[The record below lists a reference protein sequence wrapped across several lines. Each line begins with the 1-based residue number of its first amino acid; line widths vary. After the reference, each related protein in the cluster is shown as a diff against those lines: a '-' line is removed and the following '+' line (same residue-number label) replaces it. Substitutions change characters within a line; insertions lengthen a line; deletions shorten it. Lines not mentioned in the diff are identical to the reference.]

1 MCVCVYW
8 MNLDKVETGYPWY
21 PYLVRW
27 IFCWKWWCCS
37 HGDHSTV
44 SLRVNTP
51 RSPPALVHWP
61 KTMQK
66 RVKPILSIFKHEIYF
81 TNIQLWKHKCKY
93 HPISKYYIQV
103 YILYHTNIYKHIS
116 ISNCLYPNII
126 LYPSK
131 QFKHFF
137 ESVWVISIARF
148 FFVLHPLGQ
157 LDAAVLMF
165 FHLQG
170 LER

>member
-1 MCVCVYW
+1 

-27 IFCWKWWCCS
+27 FFYIFLLKMMMLQPWWS
-37 HGDHSTV
+37 FHGFIEGKHSQIA
-44 SLRVNTP
+44 P
-51 RSPPALVHWP
+51 RSCSLAKNHAYLNMRSISLTSNFE
-61 KTMQK
+61 KINANI
-66 RVKPILSIFKHEIYF
+66 ILYP
-81 TNIQLWKHKCKY
+81 NI
-93 HPISKYYIQV
+93 ISKYN
-103 YILYHTNIYKHIS
+103 ILYHTNIYKHIS

-148 FFVLHPLGQ
+148 FLSSIHLGSS
-157 LDAAVLMF
+157 M
-165 FHLQG
+165 LQCWCSSIC
-170 LER
+170 RASKR